1 MARSLWLHPIAY
13 ASRSCTRSR
22 MEPLHRKLCPKSN
35 LQLSL
40 TCFWY
45 FYRCFLLQGQLG
57 SVSPSGTGNDH
68 TNYRNMQQN
77 EAGSQS
83 QGSVSGLNT
92 ASSVPLGGFFALPS
106 ESVFPERPGQ
116 PECQFYMKTGD
127 CKFGTVCKFHH
138 PRDRQP
144 PSPDCLL
151 SPIGLPLRP
160 VSCSTKSMFN
170 WIWLVLIGF
179 FVLFWI

>member
-138 PRDRQP
+138 PRDRQAP
-144 PSPDCLL
+144 PPDCLL

-160 VSCSTKSMFN
+160 VSCFQQTLEKKRILNYIRTRF
-170 WIWLVLIGF
+170 
-179 FVLFWI
+179 

>member
-1 MARSLWLHPIAY
+1 MARSLWLHPIAH

-57 SVSPSGTGNDH
+57 SVSPSGTGNEH
-68 TNYRNMQQN
+68 NNYRNMQQN
-77 EAGSQS
+77 E
-83 QGSVSGLNT
+83 SG
-92 ASSVPLGGFFALPS
+92 SSVQPS
-106 ESVFPERPGQ
+106 ENAFPERPGQ